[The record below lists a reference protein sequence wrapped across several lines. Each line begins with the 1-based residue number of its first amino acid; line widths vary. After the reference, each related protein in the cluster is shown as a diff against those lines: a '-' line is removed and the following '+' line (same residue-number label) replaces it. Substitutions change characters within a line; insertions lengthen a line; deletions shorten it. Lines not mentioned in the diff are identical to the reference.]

1 MKKLNFLFLFLFVF
15 YSCDQSSQKTKVEID
30 EIGQNPEVDDMG
42 LEWLKSIFNCSDS
55 DGYCYP
61 EDEESVFNERFWNY
75 MVAVNNIHMRGEYL
89 EEGEREILQKA
100 VDEGEKYYTYFDR
113 EYWPFD
119 RGSDTTELMDVNIK
133 SVGDLKYEVD
143 ISYSENFKTKSLV
156 TLIQDNDSFLID
168 SVVDITL
175 DESSSETDDN
185 VYSYTQ
191 KFSWSYINELVE
203 DGEYGH
209 KGEFSVYYNPDTKNW
224 LFTKESYGISG
235 EMINWIVGK
244 PDGTYYSS
252 WTSPHMNEDNE
263 VSIKKVELY
272 QGFELNELYKSGTV
286 TKEFDLGSDFGKI
299 NSKQYERVYAKETN
313 DKSYRFL
320 AEYDADFT
328 VIYSFSSLKNEASL
342 PYNFEPLPKNILMLE
357 DKSIVNGQNI
367 SLEFKGI
374 SPADKT
380 VDIRNP

>member
-1 MKKLNFLFLFLFVF
+1 M
-15 YSCDQSSQKTKVEID
+15 
-30 EIGQNPEVDDMG
+30 
-42 LEWLKSIFNCSDS
+42 
-55 DGYCYP
+55 
-61 EDEESVFNERFWNY
+61 
-75 MVAVNNIHMRGEYL
+75 
-89 EEGEREILQKA
+89 
-100 VDEGEKYYTYFDR
+100 
-113 EYWPFD
+113 
-119 RGSDTTELMDVNIK
+119 DTTELMDVNIK

-185 VYSYTQ
+185 VYSFTQ

-203 DGEYGH
+203 AGEYGH

-252 WTSPHMNEDNE
+252 WTSPHMNEGNE

-272 QGFELNELYKSGTV
+272 QGFELNELYKSGTL

-299 NSKQYERVYAKETN
+299 NSKQYERGYAKETN

-328 VIYSFSSLKNEASL
+328 VIYSFSSLKIEASL

>member
-185 VYSYTQ
+185 VYSFTQ

-272 QGFELNELYKSGTV
+272 QGFELNELYKSGTL

-328 VIYSFSSLKNEASL
+328 VIYSFSSLKIEASL

>member
-185 VYSYTQ
+185 VYSFTQ

-272 QGFELNELYKSGTV
+272 QGFELNELYKSGAV